1 MERKTI
7 ADAVQ
12 HLESVLAILDDAY
25 WEVAQIHQKD
35 CIYDLIAI
43 VHTELRELAKLS
55 IEDHY
60 MAYEPITTLYRGST
74 AKFQLLQRYLG
85 EWILRSSTARQLASE
100 LETLLQLQS
109 LAD

>member
-7 ADAVQ
+7 ADAVH
-12 HLESVLAILDDAY
+12 HLESVLAVLDNAY
-25 WEVAQIHQKD
+25 WEVAQIPHKD

-60 MAYEPITTLYRGST
+60 MPYEPITTLYRGST
-74 AKFQLLQRYLG
+74 DRFRLLQRHLR
-85 EWILRSSTARQLASE
+85 EWVQRSSTAQQLEGE
-100 LETLLQLQS
+100 LARLLQLHDHI
-109 LAD
+109 A